1 MPVVEPERE
10 AYEVRVEG
18 VSHVELDAERLLT
31 RDQPPA
37 HHRECAHEADQDH
50 GNDDQLQCVAIVAL
64 DRLRDGGS
72 RQERDRDLRRL
83 GGGSEHDRHAE
94 RDLVWAQEPEQAGEG
109 AAIRR

>member
-1 MPVVEPERE
+1 M
-10 AYEVRVEG
+10 RVEG

-72 RQERDRDLRRL
+72 RQERDRELNRLREHREDHRDPEGPPVRL
-83 GGGSEHDRHAE
+83 EKAE
-94 RDLVWAQEPEQAGEG
+94 EPDEG
-109 AAIRR
+109 ASVRCSGHA